1 MLTVVVII
9 NIAISLLLFYIAW
22 RVWQVKERLTN
33 IADTLTAAERNTYN
47 VLTRAPEAIYQC
59 QESISYLRTTNQRLQ
74 LQMQQ
79 IRKALQLL
87 FLAQRL
93 GRIYYRRS
101 HFTSMRKSL
110 AK

>member
-1 MLTVVVII
+1 MLTVVVTI
-9 NIAISLLLFYIAW
+9 NIVISLLLFYVAW
-22 RVWQVKERLTN
+22 QVWQVKQRLTN
-33 IADTLTAAERNTYN
+33 IADTLSLAERNTYT

-59 QESISYLRTTNQRLQ
+59 QESIGYLRATNQRLQ

-87 FLAQRL
+87 FLAQKL
-93 GRIYYRRS
+93 GRIYYRRVY
-101 HFTSMRKSL
+101 FTSTRKSL